1 MVRLTILD
9 NRRHCLI
16 LTTNDFKNI
25 GELKSFVNEHIEAVI
40 PELLLLITN
49 ELNKDVGFFQAT
61 PYGFEA
67 VDFNEKIL
75 SDKM

>member
-16 LTTNDFKNI
+16 LTTDNFPSI
-25 GELKSFVNEHIEAVI
+25 SELKDFVNQHIVGLI

-49 ELNKDVGFFQAT
+49 EKNKDLGFFQAT

-67 VDFNEKIL
+67 VDFKERIIGDKI
-75 SDKM
+75 